1 MKTSGDR
8 SRVWFITGC
17 SSGFGRALAAAVL
30 ARGYRCV
37 VTARDP
43 ATVRDLAAA
52 HAQTSLVLPLD
63 VTDRAQR
70 EHAVTEAQRV
80 FGGIDVLV
88 NNAGYAY
95 YAAAEEGD
103 EARIREMFDTN
114 FFGLV
119 AMTQR
124 VLPGMRER
132 RRGHVVNISSVGGLV
147 ANVASAFYA
156 ATKFAVEAFSES
168 MAQEVGPH
176 GIRVTIIEP
185 GPFRTDFQGRS
196 VKVVPQPLGA
206 YAETVGARRAAL
218 QASDGKQPG
227 DPARAADAIVKV
239 VESDDPPL
247 RLLLGKIAFDRAG
260 EKFESLLRSREAWR
274 EVTLG
279 ADFPS
284 RS

>member
-43 ATVRDLAAA
+43 ATVRDLAAG

-63 VTDRAQR
+63 VTDRKQR

-279 ADFPS
+279 TDFPS